1 MKIKLVY
8 SMMLALAVALAST
21 GCKHKPERVTP
32 IGEPQGAQ
40 VGGNGPGNTIP
51 YDPNAGGPGTTIA
64 EKEFN
69 IDNFTPDRDALAS
82 DTIHFS
88 YDSAVIKDSEKTKI
102 QAVAAALQSNHGVQL
117 QIEGHC
123 DERGTEEY
131 NRALGERRAE
141 AAREA
146 LVAAGVDA
154 NRIHT
159 ISFGKDKPVETGHD
173 EASWSKNRRDE
184 FILLHPKMGM

>member
-8 SMMLALAVALAST
+8 STMLALAVALAST

-32 IGEPQGAQ
+32 IGEPPGAQ

-51 YDPNAGGPGTTIA
+51 YDSGQGQGTTIA
-64 EKEFN
+64 EKPFN
-69 IDNFTPDRDALAS
+69 PDNFTQDRDALAAN
-82 DTIHFS
+82 TIYFS
-88 YDSAVIKDSEKTKI
+88 YDSPVIKDSEKAKI

-117 QIEGHC
+117 QIEGNC